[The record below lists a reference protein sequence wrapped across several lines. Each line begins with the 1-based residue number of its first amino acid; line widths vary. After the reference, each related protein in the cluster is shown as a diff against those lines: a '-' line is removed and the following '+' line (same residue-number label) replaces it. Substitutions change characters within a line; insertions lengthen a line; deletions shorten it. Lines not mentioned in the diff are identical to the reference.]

1 MAKKSPHEI
10 RCSVCEKGVL
20 REKKIDQDLSPLLG
34 LNVLVSGAPALVCS
48 NCGEITV
55 MGDVLEQVSLDL
67 AASILRQEKL
77 APDEIRYLR
86 KLLGYR
92 QEDLADKLGVTRATV
107 NRWETGG
114 DSGRWPPC
122 LRGPLPRLLSA
133 PVTKPGVRRRGE
145 DLRDGPDDQAEVQE
159 DPVRVPGTKPP
170 RSSGVSGVHPDPNAR
185 QMANHL
191 FLTRRTTWHR
201 PRRWTTTSPTASRYL
216 T

>member
-1 MAKKSPHEI
+1 MAKKSHEI

-20 REKKIDQDLSPLLG
+20 REKKTDQDLSPLLG

-114 DSGRWPPC
+114 D
-122 LRGPLPRLLSA
+122 L
-133 PVTKPGVRRRGE
+133 V
-145 DLRDGPDDQAEVQE
+145 DGPPAYAVRSLAFFQLRSRSPVFDDVAKTFETGETTKRKSKKTRYEFQGRNLGHAH
-159 DPVRVPGTKPP
+159 PG
-170 RSSGVSGVHPDPNAR
+170 
-185 QMANHL
+185 
-191 FLTRRTTWHR
+191 
-201 PRRWTTTSPTASRYL
+201 
-216 T
+216 